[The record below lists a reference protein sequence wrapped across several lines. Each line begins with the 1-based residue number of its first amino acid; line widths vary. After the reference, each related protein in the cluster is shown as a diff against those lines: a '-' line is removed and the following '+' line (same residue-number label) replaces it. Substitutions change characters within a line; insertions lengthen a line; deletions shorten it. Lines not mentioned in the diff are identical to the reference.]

1 MSFGGFWTWIEYIR
15 RISKIQLNFS
25 VQTKRRRKRK
35 KKAIVYC
42 SIQVVFGC
50 VLCVRISSE
59 VLSAILNQNNEQ
71 QRRGSEK
78 YPNWTR
84 CFRRRRRYAV
94 PYFKIFFFKSRAC
107 IHTHTHKERTA
118 QIIYFYIELC
128 QFNSLAWLFF
138 FFAEKPNNESS
149 QIKTHE
155 IPRRIKRMH
164 VCAVGFVTLCIF
176 KVLRTR

>member
-1 MSFGGFWTWIEYIR
+1 M
-15 RISKIQLNFS
+15 
-25 VQTKRRRKRK
+25 
-35 KKAIVYC
+35 YC

-50 VLCVRISSE
+50 VLCVRISFE

-84 CFRRRRRYAV
+84 CFWRLFFSRRRRCYAV
-94 PYFKIFFFKSRAC
+94 PYFKVFLFKSHTC
-107 IHTHTHKERTA
+107 IHTHTRRERTT

-128 QFNSLAWLFF
+128 QFNSLAWFYS
-138 FFAEKPNNESS
+138 FFAKKPNNESS

-164 VCAVGFVTLCIF
+164 VFAVGFVTLCIF